1 MSMNPADIMPRKVIS
16 VNAADIMTRNV
27 IRVSPDATIGQVAKT
42 MAEHGISALPV
53 CETNGDLVGMISEG
67 DLLQPFGEK
76 YRLRRAWWLNVLAE
90 GDDLVP
96 EFENY
101 LRLDHHRARDLMKRD
116 VITATIDTPV
126 SKVADLLRE
135 HGIKRVPI
143 LEDGRVVGIVSRAD
157 VVRAL
162 ASKPEL
168 LDEPV

>member
-1 MSMNPADIMPRKVIS
+1 MSMNPADTLARKVIS
-16 VNAADIMTRNV
+16 VTAADIMTRKV
-27 IRVSPDATIGQVAKT
+27 VSITPDTSIGRVAKI

-53 CETNGDLVGMISEG
+53 CAAGDELVGMISEG

-76 YRLRRAWWLNVLAE
+76 YRLRRAWWLNLLAE
-90 GDDLVP
+90 GVDLVP
-96 EFENY
+96 EFESY
-101 LRLDHHRARDLMKRD
+101 LRLDHHRAKDLMKRD
-116 VITATIDTPV
+116 VITATMDTPV

-135 HGIKRVPI
+135 HRIKRVPI
-143 LEDGRVVGIVSRAD
+143 VEGSRLVGIVSRAD